1 MRYKNFLVICL
12 ILAVAAGGY
21 FTFSFI
27 KDYLRDIETMS
38 AKIDMELIDVNA
50 DSEGTIKEIKI
61 KSYSTVKLGDVIAE
75 ISKKPSKNCADDTA
89 YKKAS
94 DTYKDSALMYKDGI
108 ITKDEYDAS
117 LKKYKS
123 EKSNLCSS
131 KVEVVPVYA
140 EQDGVFIQDDD
151 YRNGSSVHNESIIGI
166 IRPEKIIVKAYFS
179 PKDTKRIKVGQ
190 NAQVTII
197 KYPEKQLSA
206 TVASID
212 KIDINGQGVTLEIT
226 DDTANLNVAGDDA
239 AIVKLVK

>member
-1 MRYKNFLVICL
+1 MRYKIFLVICL

-27 KDYLRDIETMS
+27 KESHREIETMS
-38 AKIDMELIDVNA
+38 AKIEMELEDVNA
-50 DSEGTIKEIKI
+50 DSEGTIKEIKV
-61 KSYSTVKLGDVIAE
+61 KSHSSVKLGDIIAE
-75 ISKKPSKNCADDTA
+75 ISKRPTKNCADDKA

-140 EQDGVFIQDDD
+140 EHDGVFIKDDD
-151 YRNGSSVHNESIIGI
+151 YNSGSTVHEESIIGV

-197 KYPEKQLSA
+197 KYPEKQLAA

-226 DDTANLNVAGDDA
+226 DNTANLNVAGDDA